1 MIVARIAAAAKA
13 APEPNP
19 PFDIPANTTASAAIE
34 KNPISNIGSVFGY
47 KYWFC
52 KWNKAYGMLLHT
64 LRLIMPRRSTLA
76 KFIKTD

>member
-34 KNPISNIGSVFGY
+34 KKPISNIGAVFGY

-52 KWNKAYGMLLHT
+52 KWNTAHGMPLHT
-64 LRLIMPRRSTLA
+64 LHPIVPQRSTLA